1 MTAPVSIEIE
11 REDGLGEDNPRF
23 VADGSRWRV
32 EVGGLENFGG
42 LSYDLSTQAYAQYD
56 GSALLRERV
65 PEQDRTLVVAARFG
79 AEAARDEAMGFF
91 IPGRE
96 YTVRCTVLGRTR
108 HFAGRQYAL
117 TVDLGSLSLPTRV
130 TWTCL
135 SIQPYWLSEDEHGV
149 DVVEARKCRGFPFLS
164 TDLHDGGFIVGMVSH
179 ETRLVNAGHAP
190 TYPRFTVT
198 AAGMV
203 SRPTVRVLDASGSA
217 VMDVTML
224 LDLDAGDVLTLDFEA
239 RPTAIELNGA
249 NVSHLAKP
257 GSTLAASIG
266 VGEFSIEWSAE
277 SGDAAMSVVPS
288 IRERY
293 TGI

>member
-1 MTAPVSIEIE
+1 MNMNENKRRRSMLLYILIAIVAYLAISQAIYPNLRATQITSVTYSEF
-11 REDGLGEDNPRF
+11 LNMVDNNE
-23 VADGSRWRV
+23 V
-32 EVGGLENFGG
+32 EK
-42 LSYDLSTQAYAQYD
+42 
-56 GSALLRERV
+56 
-65 PEQDRTLVVAARFG
+65 
-79 AEAARDEAMGFF
+79 
-91 IPGRE
+91 
-96 YTVRCTVLGRTR
+96 
-108 HFAGRQYAL
+108 
-117 TVDLGSLSLPTRV
+117 VDLNTGDNTLQFTTGEGESEKHYETTMWPYDDTL
-130 TWTCL
+130 
-135 SIQPYWLSEDEHGV
+135 IQRLDEHGV